1 MDCKIAFKQAKQE
14 LASSKVLAHYDIKLP
29 IKLAADA
36 LISHV
41 YPDGTERPIAFA
53 SRTLSM
59 AEQNYAQLEKE
70 ALGLVFG
77 VKRFHPYLFRRTF
90 TLVTD
95 HRPLMTILGPKT
107 GIPSLAAARL
117 QRWAIVLSAYQYD
130 IEFKRTE
137 AHGNADGLSRLPL
150 TAAGAGTDESTV
162 ADVDVFNIA
171 QIEALPVTVDQLGQA
186 TRRDVDLSQ
195 VWQYVQ
201 LGWPDVVPE
210 RLKPYPFRRDELT
223 VQGNVLMWGIRV
235 IVPNKLQDKVISEL
249 HREHPGVVRMKST
262 ARSYVWWPGLDQAIE
277 RVVKACSQCQ
287 VVKNT
292 ASVAPASMDLA
303 CSAMAENPHR
313 FCGSIH
319 GEIVSVG
326 GRCSLQVA

>member
-1 MDCKIAFKQAKQE
+1 M
-14 LASSKVLAHYDIKLP
+14 LAHYDINLP
-29 IKLAADA
+29 IKLAVDA
-36 LISHV
+36 SSYGMGAMISHV

-53 SRTLSM
+53 SRTLTT

-77 VKRFHPYLFRRTF
+77 VKHFHPYLFGRTF

-95 HRPLMTILGPKT
+95 HRPLTTILGPKS

-117 QRWAIVLSAYQYD
+117 QRWAIVLSGYQYN
-130 IEFKRTE
+130 IEFKSTE

-150 TAAGAGTDESTV
+150 TGAGTDESTV
-162 ADVDVFNIA
+162 AEVDIFNIA
-171 QIEALPVTVDQLGQA
+171 QMEALPVTVEQLELA

-210 RLKPYPFRRDELT
+210 HLKPYSFRGDEPI

-235 IVPNKLQDKVISEL
+235 IVPNKLQDKVIYEL
-249 HREHPGVVRMKST
+249 HREHPGVVRMKSV
-262 ARSYVWWPGLDQAIE
+262 ARSYVWWPGLDQDIE
-277 RVVKACSQCQ
+277 NKVKACS
-287 VVKNT
+287 
-292 ASVAPASMDLA
+292 
-303 CSAMAENPHR
+303 
-313 FCGSIH
+313 
-319 GEIVSVG
+319 
-326 GRCSLQVA
+326 